1 MELNKDNTSDGLLK
15 CLLDDLE
22 TINLQHNINIELH
35 QVEEHTEYS
44 PERTDPC
51 PDYYGMYYL
60 YIPELNWM
68 IGDYMYIDD
77 LDNTM
82 CILCEFSEYLYN
94 KKKNENLCNK

>member
-1 MELNKDNTSDGLLK
+1 MKLNKNDTSNGLLK

-22 TINLQHNINIELH
+22 IINSQHNTNIELH

-44 PERTDPC
+44 PERVDPC

-60 YIPELNWM
+60 YIPETKET

-77 LDNTM
+77 LNEIM
-82 CILCEFSEYLYN
+82 CALSEFSDYLYN
-94 KKKNENLCNK
+94 KNKK